1 MITKEEREKIFGKAI
16 PQVIHDIRNPLNIVI
31 GYSSVLQIDE
41 TINDEIRSYI
51 QNILYS
57 SFKIEELLSN
67 IDNFFLDED
76 NQLIENFKILPEWNR
91 FLKQRANEINDRE
104 IRIIAQIEGD
114 IEISFV
120 KEKFFYLLNNLFAFS
135 LKGMKKNANNEIL
148 IRTERNKKNIVFY
161 YTDSTSPIFIE
172 KNYFTYDETQSCK
185 RGLYPLFIEKII
197 NDANGDINYFFG
209 KKWNNLTEKFFDK
222 KTSHGFIFY
231 VPQNSD

>member
-1 MITKEEREKIFGKAI
+1 MMTKEEKEKIFGKAI
-16 PQVIHDIRNPLNIVI
+16 AQIIHDIRNPLNIVI
-31 GYSSVLQIDE
+31 GYSSILQIDE

-76 NQLIENFKILPEWNR
+76 GQSVERFKILPEWNR
-91 FLKQRANEINDRE
+91 FLRRKANEINDKE
-104 IRIIAQIEGD
+104 IRIIAQIEEN
-114 IEISFV
+114 IEINLV
-120 KEKFFYLLNNLFAFS
+120 KENFFYLLNNLFAFS
-135 LKGMKKNANNEIL
+135 MKGMKKNANNEIL
-148 IRTERNKKNIVFY
+148 IRIERNEKNTVFY

-172 KNYFTYDETQSCK
+172 NNYFTYDEVQSCK

-197 NDANGDINYFFG
+197 NDANGNICYFFG
-209 KKWNNLTEKFFDK
+209 KRWNNLTEKFFDK

-231 VPQNSD
+231 IPQNSN

>member
-1 MITKEEREKIFGKAI
+1 MITKEEKEKIFGKAI
-16 PQVIHDIRNPLNIVI
+16 AQIIHDIRNPLNIVI
-31 GYSSVLQIDE
+31 GYSSILQIDE

-76 NQLIENFKILPEWNR
+76 GQSVERFKILPEWNR
-91 FLKQRANEINDRE
+91 FLRQKANEINDKE
-104 IRIIAQIEGD
+104 IRIIAQIEEN
-114 IEISFV
+114 IEINLV
-120 KEKFFYLLNNLFAFS
+120 KENFFYLLNNLFAFS
-135 LKGMKKNANNEIL
+135 MKGMKKNANNEIL
-148 IRTERNKKNIVFY
+148 IRIERNEKNTVFY

-172 KNYFTYDETQSCK
+172 NNYFTYDEVQSCK

-197 NDANGDINYFFG
+197 NDANGNICYFFG
-209 KKWNNLTEKFFDK
+209 KRWNNLTEKFFDK

-231 VPQNSD
+231 IPQNSN